1 MAQDQDGREEALA
14 MLRLSRERSRRAGQP
29 MLLRAYRAL
38 AHGHLEWGQ
47 GDEAESAARVAVQ
60 QARIWGEPGDLG
72 ESLLQLARV
81 LGKTARTDRALL
93 HYTEAVALLE
103 QAGRTSASEARTEM
117 AALGAVPGGAR

>member
-1 MAQDQDGREEALA
+1 MTNRVDHEALA
-14 MLRLSRERSRRAGQP
+14 KLRLERERSRRVGQP

-38 AHGHLEWGQ
+38 AYWHLEWGQ
-47 GDEAESAARVAVQ
+47 FDEAESAARVAVQ
-60 QARIWGEPGDLG
+60 QARTWGEAGDLG

-81 LGKTARTDRALL
+81 LAKTARTDRALL

-103 QAGRTSASEARTEM
+103 QAGSPSATEAKAEL